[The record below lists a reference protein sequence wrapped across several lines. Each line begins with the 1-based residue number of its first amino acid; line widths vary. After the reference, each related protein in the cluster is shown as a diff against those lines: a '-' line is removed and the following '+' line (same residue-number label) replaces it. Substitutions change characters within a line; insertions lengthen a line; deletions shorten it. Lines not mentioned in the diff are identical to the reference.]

1 MAGKRMNKELSDR
14 WHSCQCGESL
24 DRDENSAKLIK
35 KIGLNYE
42 SGGGTSSL
50 KKALAQREK

>member
-1 MAGKRMNKELSDR
+1 
-14 WHSCQCGESL
+14 L

-35 KIGLNYE
+35 KIGLSYE

-50 KKALAQREK
+50 KKAFAKKEKEACGLTVLS

>member
-1 MAGKRMNKELSDR
+1 LALGFQFCKYQL
-14 WHSCQCGESL
+14 L

-50 KKALAQREK
+50 KKALVQREKEASGLTLPS